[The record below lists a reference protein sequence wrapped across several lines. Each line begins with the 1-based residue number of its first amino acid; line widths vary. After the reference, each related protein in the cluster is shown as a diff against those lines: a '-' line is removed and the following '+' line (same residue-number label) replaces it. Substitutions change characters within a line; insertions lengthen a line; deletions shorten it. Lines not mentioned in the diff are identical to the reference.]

1 MDDVKAV
8 AEMVAAVDVVETT
21 DVTVKSVTN
30 VTRSAISL
38 ANARKTPIAAIVAM
52 ALVTL
57 LVTAASRRT
66 SRLAIHATEPVI
78 WPVTVQTLRVVV
90 EIVSAAIAVIVES
103 ATIET
108 CLVTLVTRAVTFHAT
123 VQMAPS
129 LATTVATRDI
139 SVVNVPRMVAEIK
152 RRKTFINASINHFS

>member
-1 MDDVKAV
+1 MVVAAVDVKEAD
-8 AEMVAAVDVVETT
+8 EMVAAVVDVVVTT

-38 ANARKTPIAAIVAM
+38 ANARKMLIAVIVAM
-52 ALVTL
+52 GLVTL

-78 WPVTVQTLRVVV
+78 WHVTVQTLRVVV
-90 EIVSAAIAVIVES
+90 ENVTAEIAVIVEI
-103 ATIET
+103 ATVIET

-139 SVVNVPRMVAEIK
+139 SVVNVPKMVAEIK
-152 RRKTFINASINHFS
+152 K